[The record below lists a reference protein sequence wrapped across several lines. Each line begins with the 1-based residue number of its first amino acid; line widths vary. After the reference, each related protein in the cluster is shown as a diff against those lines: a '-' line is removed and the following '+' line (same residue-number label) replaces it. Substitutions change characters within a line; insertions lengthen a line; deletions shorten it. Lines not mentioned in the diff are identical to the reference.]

1 MEKVTLTFSHLLS
14 HLGEASLRAHYVL
27 QQLASVFHTSQI
39 SSTSCFSQGQKCQKP
54 REEDT
59 MNEWVAAGVA
69 LILTFTAQWT
79 KLPDYLCGLK
89 RRGKNVPEANH
100 WTNAIVNS
108 WGTKKRQKCFC
119 GNVDGGFLRLGS
131 CAKAMTHRFCLRSNP
146 LFGWTALWT
155 RRWQR
160 GFNPKVNVE

>member
-39 SSTSCFSQGQKCQKP
+39 SSTGCFSQGQKCQKP

-79 KLPDYLCGLK
+79 KLPDYLWGLK
-89 RRGKNVPEANH
+89 RRGQNVPQANH

-108 WGTKKRQKCFC
+108 WGNQKRDRNAFVETLMADFSVSAAVRKPWLIVSACVQIRCLV
-119 GNVDGGFLRLGS
+119 GRLYELADGREAS
-131 CAKAMTHRFCLRSNP
+131 IRK
-146 LFGWTALWT
+146 
-155 RRWQR
+155 
-160 GFNPKVNVE
+160 